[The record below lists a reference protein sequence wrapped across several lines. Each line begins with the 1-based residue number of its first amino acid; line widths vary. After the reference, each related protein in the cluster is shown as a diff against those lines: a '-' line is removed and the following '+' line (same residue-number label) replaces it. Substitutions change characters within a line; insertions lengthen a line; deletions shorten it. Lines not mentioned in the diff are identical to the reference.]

1 MSTSTP
7 PDTRVP
13 SAPPPSP
20 SASTPPAPNA
30 GMTRQ
35 RIVLGIVAIAAT
47 VGIVSGV
54 RAWSFGRSHAS
65 TDNAQ
70 VDGHII
76 PVVSRVGGFVAE
88 VRVRDN
94 ERVKAGDTLVVLDDS
109 EFRVRLA
116 QADADLEAARAI
128 AGSKGIAGQSQTV
141 VRSATNQ
148 RAALEA
154 QVVSAR
160 ASLQKA
166 QSDLGRL
173 QELVAKQIVSR
184 QQLDAAELA
193 VKAAAANVDAT
204 EKQLAGAAAG
214 VDNAEVGTRLA
225 RARLASAQAVRDNAA
240 LQLSYT
246 RIVAPSAGYVSRKQV
261 ESGQLVQAG
270 QPVLTLVDEKDTWV
284 SANFKETQLATLRVG
299 QAAEFEVDAY
309 DGCVAQ
315 GTVESLS
322 AATGAKFALIPPDNA
337 TGNFTKVV
345 QRVPVRVAITK
356 GCGPD
361 RPLRPGMSVTIH
373 VATR

>member
-1 MSTSTP
+1 
-7 PDTRVP
+7 RV
-13 SAPPPSP
+13 
-20 SASTPPAPNA
+20 
-30 GMTRQ
+30 
-35 RIVLGIVAIAAT
+35 
-47 VGIVSGV
+47 
-54 RAWSFGRSHAS
+54 H
-65 TDNAQ
+65 
-70 VDGHII
+70 
-76 PVVSRVGGFVAE
+76 
-88 VRVRDN
+88 
-94 ERVKAGDTLVVLDDS
+94 AGDTLVILDDR

-128 AGSKGIAGQSQTV
+128 AGGRGVTGQSQTV
-141 VRSATNQ
+141 VRSASNQ

-154 QVVSAR
+154 QGVAAR

-166 QSDLGRL
+166 HADLGRL

-193 VKAAAANVDAT
+193 VKAATANVDAN
-204 EKQLAGAAAG
+204 ERQLAGATAG
-214 VDNAEVGTRLA
+214 VENAEVGTRLA
-225 RARLASAQAVRDNAA
+225 RARLDAAQAMRDNAA

-246 RIVAPSAGYVSRKQV
+246 RLVAPSAGYVSRKQV
-261 ESGQLVQAG
+261 EPGQLVQAG
-270 QPVLTLVDEKDTWV
+270 QPVLTVVDGKDTWV
-284 SANFKETQLATLRVG
+284 TANFKETQLATLRVG
-299 QAAEFEVDAY
+299 QPAEFEVDAY

-345 QRVPVRVAITK
+345 QRVPVRVAVTT

-373 VATR
+373 IRTR